1 MASRGARK
9 ETLPLR
15 WLSRSSTLTTHYQER
30 GVTCCVFRTHSP
42 SSGPN
47 LAKNTSVG
55 IDAFWRRIV
64 DEPDAFPLEFWELF
78 LHLIKPHAP

>member
-1 MASRGARK
+1 M
-9 ETLPLR
+9 
-15 WLSRSSTLTTHYQER
+15 
-30 GVTCCVFRTHSP
+30 TCCVFRTHSP